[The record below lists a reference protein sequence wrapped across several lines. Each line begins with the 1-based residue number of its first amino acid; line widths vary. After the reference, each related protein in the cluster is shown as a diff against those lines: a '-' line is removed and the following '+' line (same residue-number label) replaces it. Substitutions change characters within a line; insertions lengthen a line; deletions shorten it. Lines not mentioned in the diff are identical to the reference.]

1 MTGNTKRIDIRE
13 ITLIGLLSALCV
25 VSRIMLQF
33 LPNIKPVTS
42 IIILISCWLGWRFG
56 VKLAVISASISNLI
70 LGMGPWTIFQIFAWA
85 VIALF
90 SGLIGKLS
98 ISKSITFMACFSFF
112 SGYIFG
118 LFVSFEK
125 MIYGGFKVYLTYYLA
140 GLYFDTLHAMG
151 NFIFMIVLYHP
162 LKNLLSKHFEL
173 NC

>member
-1 MTGNTKRIDIRE
+1 MTGHTKKTDIHD
-13 ITLIGLLSALCV
+13 IALIGLLSALCV

-33 LPNIKPVTS
+33 LPNIKPITS

-56 VKLAVISASISNLI
+56 VKLAVISTFISNLV
-70 LGMGPWTIFQIFAWA
+70 LGTGTWTVFQIFAWA

-98 ISKSITFMACFSFF
+98 ISKSIAFMACFSFF
-112 SGYIFG
+112 CGYIFG
-118 LFVSFEK
+118 FFVSFEK
-125 MIYGGFKVYLTYYLA
+125 LLYGGFKVYLAYYLA

-151 NFIFMIVLYHP
+151 NFVFMIVLYHP